1 MSLVKIFKHRLEE
14 EGISDIDK
22 ILEIFVDILPDN
34 NTKKKTID
42 DLLRYSEKIY
52 QKKYGKDEIFVSF
65 PISAKLRIQLT
76 DFKKRNNI
84 DYKKY
89 CNFANWLLEIN
100 TTKMNVYDLMNERLY
115 NKFLSNYK
123 DDKKIIEEKKQ
134 INNRRI
140 LEI

>member
-1 MSLVKIFKHRLEE
+1 MSLVKIFQHRLEE

-22 ILEIFVDILPDN
+22 ILEIFVDILPDD

-65 PISAKLRIQLT
+65 PIASKLRIQLV

-84 DYKKY
+84 EYKTY

-100 TTKMNVYDLMNERLY
+100 NTKMSVYDLQNQKLY
-115 NKFLSNYK
+115 NKFLSNYEE
-123 DDKKIIEEKKQ
+123 DKKTIKEKKQ